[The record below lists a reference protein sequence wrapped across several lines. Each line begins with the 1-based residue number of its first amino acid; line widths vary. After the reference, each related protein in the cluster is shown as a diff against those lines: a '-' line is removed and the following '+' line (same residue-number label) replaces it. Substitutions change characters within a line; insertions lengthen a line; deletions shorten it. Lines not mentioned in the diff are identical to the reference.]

1 MCIFYGYV
9 VALQYG
15 RRAHFRAQGLGRLSS
30 SRPNFFVLVLPRPII
45 LQETISTKLSMART
59 KEMEDITPSR
69 DKGFL

>member
-1 MCIFYGYV
+1 MCIFYGDV

-15 RRAHFRAQGLGRLSS
+15 RRAHFRAQGLGRPSS

-45 LQETISTKLSMART
+45 LQETT
-59 KEMEDITPSR
+59 KETEDITPSR